1 MANLVSPG
9 VSVTVTD
16 ESFFI
21 PAAATTIPLLFIATA
36 DEKTQPNSLL
46 PALGTYESNI
56 VRTVTSQKMS
66 GELYGI
72 PMFHEDSQGRPLN
85 GDATNEYGLFALNQ
99 FLGVG
104 NLAYV
109 IRANINL
116 NTNLNDIRDMWDQKM
131 DDASVVLENIV
142 AQFINEY
149 NTANGFIPSD
159 PGYKLTV
166 TDTELFPLIEQA
178 TLPIWQ
184 NSTFTSS
191 EPDFMADWT
200 ATPLAVY
207 PNGYDNPAVPP
218 PFLGMMGILLDWVA
232 NNFGTVVPGQW
243 SPSEAANTL
252 LGAADQFKYTANF
265 KNNTSLGANDA
276 ARRVAIVTALQ
287 ASINSNQ
294 DIRADQ
300 YQYNLIVCPGYP
312 ETVDEMLNLCVDIE
326 EEAMVIGD
334 TPFNVSPEEVVNW
347 AATPQRRSSR
357 NVAYYYPHGLASE
370 TYTGKNVFIASSGI
384 ALRTLAYS
392 DLVSDVWWAPAGTQ
406 RGIVSGVDLVGYV
419 TGELGTA
426 TTFVDV
432 ALNQGQRDA
441 LYQYFTNINPIVFF
455 PGRGL
460 LVFGQKTSS
469 PVASALDRVNVVRLV
484 MYIKR
489 QLRINTLP
497 FVFEPN
503 DQITRDNLKAVVDNF
518 LRNIVVKRG
527 LYDFATVCDESNN
540 TPDRIDRNEMYIDVA
555 LKPVKAAEFIY
566 IPIRVVST
574 GAQI

>member
-178 TLPIWQ
+178 TLPIWK
-184 NSTFTSS
+184 T
-191 EPDFMADWT
+191 
-200 ATPLAVY
+200 LR
-207 PNGYDNPAVPP
+207 
-218 PFLGMMGILLDWVA
+218 LHLL
-232 NNFGTVVPGQW
+232 
-243 SPSEAANTL
+243 
-252 LGAADQFKYTANF
+252 
-265 KNNTSLGANDA
+265 SL
-276 ARRVAIVTALQ
+276 ISWLT
-287 ASINSNQ
+287 
-294 DIRADQ
+294 
-300 YQYNLIVCPGYP
+300 
-312 ETVDEMLNLCVDIE
+312 
-326 EEAMVIGD
+326 
-334 TPFNVSPEEVVNW
+334 
-347 AATPQRRSSR
+347 
-357 NVAYYYPHGLASE
+357 
-370 TYTGKNVFIASSGI
+370 
-384 ALRTLAYS
+384 
-392 DLVSDVWWAPAGTQ
+392 
-406 RGIVSGVDLVGYV
+406 
-419 TGELGTA
+419 
-426 TTFVDV
+426 
-432 ALNQGQRDA
+432 
-441 LYQYFTNINPIVFF
+441 
-455 PGRGL
+455 GL
-460 LVFGQKTSS
+460 L
-469 PVASALDRVNVVRLV
+469 RR
-484 MYIKR
+484 
-489 QLRINTLP
+489 
-497 FVFEPN
+497 
-503 DQITRDNLKAVVDNF
+503 
-518 LRNIVVKRG
+518 
-527 LYDFATVCDESNN
+527 
-540 TPDRIDRNEMYIDVA
+540 
-555 LKPVKAAEFIY
+555 
-566 IPIRVVST
+566 
-574 GAQI
+574 